1 MMRFVTILLF
11 LFGVLNAAAMV
22 DASLNQR
29 LEQAMDFY
37 NKGKYQNSIEIYEGV
52 IAAPDSNGP
61 DGLKM
66 VDRLIIN
73 RMIGCCHLEME
84 NYHTALTYLLRSD
97 SIRVATNLLYD
108 PQAADD
114 YQNISYCYFKI
125 GNPEKGNQWGEKF
138 MMNLQ
143 QNYGLA
149 SNTPAVAW
157 KFLYRMNLICGDQ
170 AKALQYAEKILTL
183 DSPEAIFAD
192 DCAIVVFLLQ
202 VCQLYYNLNE
212 VPKANEIATGL
223 EQMIAESLPNSREH
237 LRVCNMLTVYNADNP
252 DVAISYL
259 EKAIDIADMMES
271 KGDLNDDVLVTYNNV
286 SQVLSEVDPVQA
298 LATYKELIGK
308 CISLGKQQTDLY
320 ALALNG
326 LAVLEGF
333 DNPESPARFGEAF
346 QILSENASADISHV
360 LTVGINRLFS
370 LDLCGRPAEEVAS
383 AAAEVTD
390 DLKKRFSTAFHSLSE
405 GRRELYWQQV
415 SPWYRVILP
424 DLAKSYDTP
433 ALWQLLYDC
442 LLQSRGILLN
452 SSVSLATIVKES
464 GDPELQNLY
473 RQYAGVDGYTE
484 PEERDRLADALESRI
499 LKESK
504 KYGDYMA
511 PFAVD
516 SKKVASCLKKGEMAI
531 EFVRY
536 DANAF
541 VNTLGLDSVL
551 YEPDVKYLALLLDSS
566 SPAPRQVELCTEKE
580 LTDVSLGNLYNCIWK
595 KLEPYLA
602 GIDRIYFSPDG
613 ELFSLP
619 VEYARMSD
627 GRFLW
632 ERYDCRRVSST
643 RELARK
649 PQSKGEGIALFG
661 GMAFDMSIDE
671 MEADAEKYR
680 DITEEIVR
688 QRGTRDELH
697 GIAPLEGTLTEVV
710 EICSTAEKF
719 NNSGGSVDLFKEKD
733 ATEAAFKSI
742 SGKGKR
748 IIHVAT
754 HGFYNS
760 RLNDDGSAESLSADG
775 SEEASSLAREREMLS
790 HSGLLFAGVDNVR
803 LDKDDIPEGVED
815 GVLDAYEI
823 STLDLHGADLVA
835 LSACRTALG
844 EVSGDGVFGLQR
856 GLKKAGVDSILM
868 SLWKVDDA
876 ATCEFMTVFYKNLLD
891 PDSDVKGDKQKA
903 LARARTAV
911 MSNPDWRDYEYWGA
925 FILLDAVR

>member
-1 MMRFVTILLF
+1 MKRITITLLLLLSTF
-11 LFGVLNAAAMV
+11 CAMSYSTEC
-22 DASLNQR
+22 DRLLREAYSLY
-29 LEQAMDFY
+29 EEEKF
-37 NKGKYQNSIEIYEGV
+37 QNSLEIFNNFLT
-52 IAAPDSNGP
+52 DSELFKSS
-61 DGLKM
+61 GLKK
-66 VDRLIIN
+66 VDLIQLN
-73 RMIGCCHLEME
+73 RMVGRCHISLGDCS
-84 NYHTALTYLLRSD
+84 TGLTYILKAD
-97 SIRVATNLLYD
+97 SIRSALIVYYD
-108 PQAADD
+108 PQAANDALD
-114 YQNISYCYFKI
+114 ISYCYFHL
-125 GNPEKGNQWGEKF
+125 GNPDKGNQWGEKYEQL
-138 MMNLQ
+138 LQ
-143 QNYGLA
+143 KQNGLNSQA
-149 SNTPAVAW
+149 QAEAW

-192 DCAIVVFLLQ
+192 DSAIVVFLLQ

-566 SPAPRQVELCTEKE
+566 TPAPRQVELCTEKE